1 MEKELKKQ
9 FKPNVKGEMDEI
21 KRVSQYLTRH
31 EDFAVSVDEVKKAL
45 KRAEEVTL
53 TNELWSKLENTE
65 SNQVKKGEFDKV
77 LAIAKHYNKSNPY
90 KLRMKL
96 VDDTYER
103 PMIVKFGD
111 RYHLVSGN
119 TRLSTAASMGMNPKV
134 FIGDLNQTATTD
146 SEVDMKLINESEE
159 DGYTYSMD
167 NINRLFDLKGPSA
180 KTLKYLGIKDEE
192 RVRSVMVRYHGG
204 IENVEDMIINDI
216 KNYNGGE
223 PFQLICG
230 GYMLYPKFKSYET
243 DDVHTYDVEIMVN
256 VTLGEESDVS
266 LFDGTDHMV
275 KDILDNGYWWA
286 DEVGYDHSV
295 VDEILME
302 MEECIWNHYNDK
314 LDLMDKYG
322 VEISQVKIYGIT
334 ENQSEI

>member
-1 MEKELKKQ
+1 MDKELEKV
-9 FKPNVKGEMDEI
+9 FRPNIKGEMDEI

-31 EDFAVSVDEVKKAL
+31 EDFPVSVEEVIQSLENAD
-45 KRAEEVTL
+45 EVTL
-53 TNELWSKLENTE
+53 TDELWSQLENTE
-65 SNQVKKGEFDKV
+65 SNLISKGEFDKV
-77 LAIAKHYNKSNPY
+77 LTISKHYGKSNPY

-96 VDDTYER
+96 VDDTYQR

-134 FIGDLNQTATTD
+134 FIGDLNQTHSDTKEDIRA
-146 SEVDMKLINESEE
+146 INESVE
-159 DGYTYSMD
+159 DNNEIRNSIKM
-167 NINRLFDLKGPSA
+167 LFDSTGKPSA
-180 KTLKYLGIKDEE
+180 KQLKYLGIKDEE
-192 RVRSVMVRYHGG
+192 MITAYMVDYHGG
-204 IENVEDMIINDI
+204 LDNVEDMIINDI

-223 PFQLICG
+223 PFQMICG

-266 LFDGTDHMV
+266 LYDGTDHMV

-286 DEVGYDHSV
+286 DEVGYDHST

-302 MEECIWNHYNDK
+302 IEECIWNYYNDK
-314 LDLMDKYG
+314 LNLRDKYG
-322 VEISQVKIYGIT
+322 IGISQVKIYGVT
-334 ENQSEI
+334 PTQSEI

>member
-1 MEKELKKQ
+1 MEKELKKK
-9 FKPNVKGEMDEI
+9 FKPNVKGEMDEV

-31 EDFAVSVDEVKKAL
+31 EDFPVSVDQVKKSL
-45 KRAEEVTL
+45 KKAEEVTL
-53 TNELWSKLENTE
+53 TDEIWSQLENTE
-65 SNQVKKGEFDKV
+65 SNKIKKGEFDKV
-77 LAIAKHYNKSNPY
+77 LTIASHYNKSNPY
-90 KLRMKL
+90 KLKMKL

-134 FIGDLNQTATTD
+134 FIGDLNQNVDNTADIKT
-146 SEVDMKLINESEE
+146 INESVE
-159 DGYTYSMD
+159 DNNEIRNSIKMF
-167 NINRLFDLKGPSA
+167 FDSTGKPSA
-180 KTLKYLGIKDEE
+180 KRLKYLGIKDEE
-192 RVRSVMVRYHGG
+192 TVTAYMVDYHGG
-204 IENVEDMIINDI
+204 LDNVEDMIINDI

-243 DDVHTYDVEIMVN
+243 DDVHTYGMEIMVD

-302 MEECIWNHYNDK
+302 MEQCVSDHYNDK
-314 LDLMDKYG
+314 LELEDKYG
-322 VEISQVKIYGIT
+322 IGVSQVKIYGVT
-334 ENQSEI
+334 PTQPEI